1 MVFKKL
7 FRFIHR
13 ALGLKKRRP
22 RKKKRQPRRHVKRRV
37 VRRVKSVRRRVRKA
51 KPRVRKKLRSAPRRK
66 KKSLVKK
73 TRAAVRPKP
82 APTAKLKAQPA
93 GVITHYFPK
102 VRAAVVKCSK
112 TLVLGDPIWIKGA
125 TTDFRQTIGSIQI
138 DRKPIEKARPGQE
151 IGLEVLRDVRP
162 GDKIY
167 AVKTP

>member
-1 MVFKKL
+1 M
-7 FRFIHR
+7 
-13 ALGLKKRRP
+13 
-22 RKKKRQPRRHVKRRV
+22 
-37 VRRVKSVRRRVRKA
+37 
-51 KPRVRKKLRSAPRRK
+51 
-66 KKSLVKK
+66 
-73 TRAAVRPKP
+73 
-82 APTAKLKAQPA
+82 
-93 GVITHYFPK
+93 
-102 VRAAVVKCSK
+102 VKCSK